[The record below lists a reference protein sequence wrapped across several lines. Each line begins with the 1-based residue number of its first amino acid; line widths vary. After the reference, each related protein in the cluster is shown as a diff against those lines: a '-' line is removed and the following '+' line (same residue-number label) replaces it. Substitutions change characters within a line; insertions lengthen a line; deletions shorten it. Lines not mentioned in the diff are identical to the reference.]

1 MKLSRPLSML
11 EARVL
16 GVLVEKAHTVPDS
29 YPLSIN
35 ALVAG
40 CNQKTAREPIINATE
55 SEVQEAVDS
64 LKALHLVIPSSGSRV
79 TRHEHNAG
87 RALGLPSQSVALLAT
102 LLLRGPQ
109 TSAELRANSERLHR
123 FADVSSV
130 EGFLDELSQRS
141 ADKGGPLVLR
151 LPRAPGARE
160 ARWAHLLCG
169 DIDISALPAAPESD
183 DFVATGEIA
192 ALKAQQSSMRSELD
206 ELRSLVERLYTE
218 LGVER
223 R

>member
-1 MKLSRPLSML
+1 MHSSRSTSRSRAA
-11 EARVL
+11 AR
-16 GVLVEKAHTVPDS
+16 
-29 YPLSIN
+29 
-35 ALVAG
+35 
-40 CNQKTAREPIINATE
+40 
-55 SEVQEAVDS
+55 
-64 LKALHLVIPSSGSRV
+64 GSR
-79 TRHEHNAG
+79 RHEHNMG

-130 EGFLDELSQRS
+130 EGFLDELAQRPD
-141 ADKGGPLVLR
+141 DKGGPLVLR

-169 DIDISALPAAPESD
+169 AIDIASLPIAPDSD
-183 DFVATGEIA
+183 DFVAAGEIA
-192 ALKAQQSSMRSELD
+192 ALKAQQSAMRSEID
-206 ELRSLVERLYTE
+206 ELRSLVERLYVE

-223 R
+223 G